1 MKYRK
6 VNLAQ
11 FVVKYGH
18 TLGLDHPRLVS
29 LSLGVCLLFYIGID
43 WYVCFFRRLVRNA
56 KKRVGGELWAAMRG
70 FIAGPS
76 SIRHVR
82 FALNPC

>member
-18 TLGLDHPRLVS
+18 TLDHPSLVY
-29 LSLGVCLLFYIGID
+29 LSLGVCLLFTLVSIGL
-43 WYVCFFRRLVRNA
+43 VFFLENSSEML
-56 KKRVGGELWAAMRG
+56 KKVGGELWAAMRG

-76 SIRHVR
+76 S
-82 FALNPC
+82 LQPMT